1 MTTVIN
7 NPGQGTSEGS
17 GMGMVVGVIL
27 AIILIG
33 LFLVYGLPRLRGNNA
48 PSNVD
53 VNVQL
58 PSGNSGAAPAQ

>member
-1 MTTVIN
+1 MATVIN
-7 NPGQGTSEGS
+7 NPGDNSDGS

-27 AIILIG
+27 AIVIIG
-33 LFLVYGLPRLRGNNA
+33 LFLVYGLPRLRGNNT

-58 PSGNSGAAPAQ
+58 PTGGNNGTPTQ